1 VEERGEAVIAAG
13 IHRGARGDELPH
25 QLDVVADGRVMTR
38 VLP

>member
-13 IHRGARGDELPH
+13 IHRRARVDELPH
-25 QLDVVADGRVMTR
+25 HLGVVADGRVMTR